1 MKEMATSQAE
11 TNAKLDEILTRL
23 DFLEEQQRNALQY
36 LKETLVATEES
47 GLRRPECSMARS
59 LSIASIRSRTKK
71 VREEV
76 SEDEACH
83 KPTNRSFVVASLSK
97 TGVPCV
103 EAIAQEIAVAL
114 PRAQRNSNYQ
124 DLKDDCRGHE
134 TGSLAVLPS
143 SLSAALPGSLM
154 SEMRPSALG
163 MSKASQSKILRQVT
177 VEVEE
182 EAYQPDFGS
191 RILLQMPRRLPWL
204 IGILALME
212 AILVVAT
219 LLLEYRQGVLSLYLH
234 VSSVAYGFLASY
246 GAAHLKHSLQ
256 SLELDSA
263 RRKLNGFVADF
274 NLEWNLLTKMQLR
287 ALVVAWFAIN
297 CCFGLSIYQYI
308 QQVENG
314 EISFDTIP
322 MSLVYAASGLHQLV
336 FLAYSAVV
344 LTVTYVHLNLLTGL
358 DKSLDCWCFGLAETS
373 SFSTGVETWNF
384 LQALLRCVAREIGSS
399 FLASVVVPFLT
410 FTFVV
415 ASSISI
421 ATDKNFS
428 AMIWESL
435 SALPLLGLFA
445 VNLSVALCGSALTE
459 KCNFIPS
466 FVNQIPT
473 SACIHGERQYLVQYI
488 IQSNAGFCV
497 KEIKLSREI
506 FLKIFII
513 FGGMVSGLIG
523 AMSRI
528 YA

>member
-1 MKEMATSQAE
+1 MEEMATSQAE
-11 TNAKLDEILTRL
+11 TNAKLDEILTRMG
-23 DFLEEQQRNALQY
+23 FLEQQQRIALQY
-36 LKETLVATEES
+36 IMETLVAVTQES
-47 GLRRPECSMARS
+47 GLCRSECSMARS
-59 LSIASIRSRTKK
+59 LSLASCTKK
-71 VREEV
+71 VCEEV

-83 KPTNRSFVVASLSK
+83 KPTNRSFVVPSLSK

-134 TGSLAVLPS
+134 TGSLAVLPL
-143 SLSAALPGSLM
+143 SLGAALPGSLVE

-163 MSKASQSKILRQVT
+163 MSKASQSKILREVT

-219 LLLEYRQGVLSLYLH
+219 ILLQYRQGVLSLYLH

-297 CCFGLSIYQYI
+297 CCFGLSIYQYMK
-308 QQVENG
+308 QVEDG

-322 MSLVYAASGLHQLV
+322 MGLVYAFSGVHLLV

-384 LQALLRCVAREIGSS
+384 LQALLRSVAREIGSS
-399 FLASVVVPFLT
+399 FLASMVVPFLT

-415 ASSISI
+415 ASSIST

-445 VNLSVALCGSALTE
+445 VNLSVALRGSALTE

-473 SACIHGERQYLVQYI
+473 SACIHSERQYLVQYI